1 MKVSKY
7 LTHDEYILNL
17 NRLNHPDQLVN
28 FCGDGCFSMYCN
40 GKLLETKRELENIK
54 ETDNNKFE
62 VRFTPFKQLK
72 IKKNQHAFF
81 IT

>member
-1 MKVSKY
+1 MKASKY

>member
-1 MKVSKY
+1 MSPGKY

-17 NRLNHPDQLVN
+17 HRLNHPDQLVN
-28 FCGDGCFSMYCN
+28 FSGKGCFSMHCN
-40 GKLLETKRELENIK
+40 GKLLETKKELENIK

-72 IKKNQHAFF
+72 IKRKNNNFF

>member
-1 MKVSKY
+1 MKASKY

-28 FCGDGCFSMYCN
+28 SCGDGCFSMYCN
-40 GKLLETKRELENIK
+40 GKLLETKIELENIK

>member
-1 MKVSKY
+1 MKASKY

-28 FCGDGCFSMYCN
+28 LCGDGCFSMYCN
-40 GKLLETKRELENIK
+40 AKLLETKRELENIK